1 MIVLYLNREIENFI
15 EEVPVHIICFKCRR
29 VKHEEQIT
37 EKPRTAF
44 ALTCQS

>member
-1 MIVLYLNREIENFI
+1 MIVLYLNLYRNFI